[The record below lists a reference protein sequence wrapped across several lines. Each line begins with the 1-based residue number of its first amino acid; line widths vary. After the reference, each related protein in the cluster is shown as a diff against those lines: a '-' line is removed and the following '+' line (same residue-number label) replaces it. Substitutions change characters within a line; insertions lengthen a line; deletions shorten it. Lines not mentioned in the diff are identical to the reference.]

1 VATTTDP
8 PRDRPERGTSRALKD
23 ILAGLAFLGFGLAF
37 AAVAT
42 TYQIGSPLRMGP
54 GFFPL
59 VLGAVLAVLGALI
72 LAKGFL
78 DGEGGA
84 IGAVPLRAL
93 VLVLGAVL
101 LFGFTVRGL
110 GLVPATFL
118 TALLS
123 AFASRLTGVVGAL
136 LVTVGL
142 TLLCV
147 LIFVVAL
154 NVPVPLFGPWLR
166 LPV

>member
-1 VATTTDP
+1 VATATDP
-8 PRDRPERGTSRALKD
+8 PRGRPGRDSPTALKD
-23 ILAGLAFLGFGLAF
+23 FLAGLAFLGFGLAF

-42 TYQIGSPLRMGP
+42 SYEFGSPLRMGP

-59 VLGAVLAVLGALI
+59 VLGVILAVLGGLI

-84 IGAVPLRAL
+84 IGSVPWRAL
-93 VLVLGAVL
+93 VLILGAVL
-101 LFGFTVRGL
+101 TFGFTVRGL
-110 GLVPATFL
+110 GLVPSAFL
-118 TALLS
+118 AALMS
-123 AFASRLTGVVGAL
+123 AFASRRTGVVGAL

-142 TLLCV
+142 TVLCV

-154 NVPVPLFGPWLR
+154 NVPVPLFGPWIR
-166 LPV
+166 V